1 MVPPG
6 HGEVRRP
13 EPILIAV
20 LSLIPIHDANPTQRK
35 PLLTLGFIVLCVVAW
50 LQTPGLGGN
59 SESLEYFYAHAPVP
73 CQALEDRCPDEV
85 SLGTD
90 STGRELTIEVDD
102 PSTGPF
108 IFSML
113 FSTFLHGGLLHLAGN
128 MVFLWV
134 FGNNI
139 EDNLGHIRYGL
150 FYLLGGLAASAA
162 NVLWALRDVSDA
174 CLQNAA
180 ACESIQPYVPSV
192 GASGAVA
199 AVMGAYIVLFPRAR
213 VRTLVIFF
221 FITVIE
227 MSAFAVL
234 ALWFVYQFIIA
245 AQELAGE
252 ANEVAWMAHVG
263 GFVFGAIAI
272 FLLGGRPRRRQT
284 SWQTDWRY

>member
-1 MVPPG
+1 
-6 HGEVRRP
+6 
-13 EPILIAV
+13 V

-35 PLLTLGFIVLCVVAW
+35 PVVTLLFIGLCVVAW
-50 LQTPGLGGN
+50 LQTPGLGGTT
-59 SESLEYFYAHAPVP
+59 ESLEYFYDYAPVP
-73 CQALEDRCPDEV
+73 CQALEERCPDEI
-85 SLGTD
+85 SFGTD
-90 STGRELTIEVDD
+90 TAGRDQTIEIDD
-102 PSTGPF
+102 PGLGPF
-108 IFSML
+108 VLAML
-113 FSTFLHGGLLHLAGN
+113 FSTFLHGGFLHLAGN

-139 EDNLGHIRYGL
+139 EDRLGHVKYAL
-150 FYLLGGLAASAA
+150 FYLLGGLAASVAH
-162 NVLWALRDVSDA
+162 VLWSLRDISDA
-174 CLQNAA
+174 CLSG
-180 ACESIQPYVPSV
+180 ACENIGPYVPSV

-234 ALWFVYQFIIA
+234 ALWFIYQFLIA

-263 GFVFGAIAI
+263 GFVYGAIAI
-272 FLLGGRPRRRQT
+272 FILGGRPHRRQ
-284 SWQTDWRY
+284 SAWQTDWRY

>member
-1 MVPPG
+1 V
-6 HGEVRRP
+6 
-13 EPILIAV
+13 V
-20 LSLIPIHDANPTQRK
+20 LSLIPIHDANPTHRR
-35 PLLTLGFIVLCVVAW
+35 PIVTLILIGLCVVAW
-50 LQTPGLGGN
+50 LQTPGLGTN
-59 SESLEYFYAHAPVP
+59 EDSSRYFYEHAPVP
-73 CQALEDRCPDEV
+73 CQALEDQCPDEV
-85 SLGTD
+85 TFSDGA
-90 STGRELTIEVDD
+90 GRDLTIEVDD
-102 PSTGPF
+102 PSLLPF
-108 IFSML
+108 VFSML
-113 FSTFLHGGLLHLAGN
+113 FSTFLHGGFLHLAGN

-139 EDNLGHIRYGL
+139 EDHLGHVKYAF
-150 FYLLGGLAASAA
+150 FYLLGGIAASGAH
-162 NVLWALRDVSDA
+162 VLWALKDASDA
-174 CLQNAA
+174 CLQGS
-180 ACESIQPYVPSV
+180 ACADIGPYVPSV

-252 ANEVAWMAHVG
+252 INEVAWMAHVG

-272 FLLGGRPRRRQT
+272 FILGGRPHRRQ
-284 SWQTDWRY
+284 SAWQTDWRY